1 MKILITGGPVFE
13 HLDSVKII
21 TNKFKGG
28 MIAGLADHLED
39 LGAEITYLCSKG
51 SEKPEYITGPIINH
65 NGYED
70 YKNQV
75 LALAPKHDAV
85 ILGAAVCNLI
95 PDTPWK
101 NTKFPSHNYKEGDRL
116 AIDFI
121 VAPRIIN
128 MVKAAAPNTTLIGF
142 KLLDN
147 VPEETLIEAAYDV
160 LLASGAHFVV
170 ANDASN
176 LSRKLIITKEK
187 SAIPV
192 SNLDLGGF
200 IYKALSDEYY
210 RTWIEE
216 KSWPAIDSDLR
227 EAGYIYD
234 DACKRYS
241 DLLEYG
247 YDAKRNTYFGCVAV
261 RCKVRP
267 GFLISPRSKTHT
279 WMKPTYVSKVDH
291 TARVINIFGT
301 KASLNTP
308 LIDYLFKRF
317 DKATSIIHT
326 HKIDKSLPVYDY
338 AFPGTARDSIRD
350 IAQDAFTIAHH
361 GSFYIR

>member
-21 TNKFKGG
+21 TNRFKGG

-51 SEKPEYITGPIINH
+51 SEKPEYITGPIIHH

-70 YKNQV
+70 YKNKV
-75 LALAPKHDAV
+75 LSLAPQHDAV

-101 NTKFPSHNYKEGDRL
+101 NTKFPSHNYKEGDRI
-116 AIDFI
+116 AVDFI

-128 MVKAAAPNTTLIGF
+128 MVRAAAPNTTLIGF
-142 KLLDN
+142 KLLDG

-200 IYKALSDEYY
+200 IYNALSDKHY
-210 RTWIEE
+210 RTWVNSDQWDEIHE
-216 KSWPAIDSDLR
+216 DLR
-227 EAGYIYD
+227 LARYKYEDICRIYESTLD
-234 DACKRYS
+234 
-241 DLLEYG
+241 YG
-247 YDAKRNTYFGCVAV
+247 YDAKRNIYFGCVAV
-261 RCKVRP
+261 KCDGA
-267 GFLISPRSKTHT
+267 GFLISPRAKGMSWARPTH
-279 WMKPTYVSKVDH
+279 VSSIDH
-291 TARVINIFGT
+291 DKRVVHVNGR
-301 KASLNTP
+301 KASLNAP
-308 LIDYLFKRF
+308 FIDKLFKQF
-317 DKATSIIHT
+317 TSAKVILHT
-326 HKIDKSLPVYDY
+326 HEIDKLLPVYDY
-338 AFPGTARDSIRD
+338 AFPGTVRDATRD
-350 IAQDAFTIAHH
+350 IQHREFTIAHH
-361 GSFYIR
+361 GSFYIK